1 MTDFQAIADSRTT
14 ASTIDFITRAARRTT
29 TADVATL
36 PGGIIRPGR
45 NAWQV
50 GRADKAAFLVD
61 GAAYFTALDQALRK
75 AKDTIWIVGW
85 DFNPDIRLRPHQSS
99 ETLGEL
105 LLSLAD
111 ENARLQIRILV
122 WGMGPVYS
130 GKSLRLFRESG
141 FSAHPQITMRFDL
154 RHPVRGCHHQKLVSI
169 DDSLGFLGG
178 IDLTARRWDEPD
190 HRIENPL
197 RKSPDG
203 TPYQPVHDMHSMV
216 SGQAAMLIGDVA
228 RRRWKRATGQK
239 LKPAM
244 TEGASWPI
252 GIAPDMADATTAIAL
267 TEPGLI
273 GKRGHYE
280 AFRLTR
286 DAIKAAR
293 KLIYIETQ
301 YLASFGVARA
311 IGKRLKEIDGPE
323 ITVLVTKSSHGFL
336 EKLTMGNNRDR
347 LIRRLKRIDRYDRLR
362 VMYAVVPNQHGDEQE
377 IVIHSKLLIV
387 DDHFVRV
394 GSSNLNNRSEGLDT
408 ECDLAIEASNDA
420 HRDAIEAL
428 RHRLIAEH
436 LEVTPAAVR
445 DMELA
450 RRSMNDAIE
459 ALNARG
465 RGLRHFAVDIANG
478 ETTPLIGTGL
488 VDPRRPYWPLQ
499 KLRLRIGR
507 LAAAIF

>member
-1 MTDFQAIADSRTT
+1 
-14 ASTIDFITRAARRTT
+14 
-29 TADVATL
+29 
-36 PGGIIRPGR
+36 
-45 NAWQV
+45 
-50 GRADKAAFLVD
+50 
-61 GAAYFTALDQALRK
+61 
-75 AKDTIWIVGW
+75 
-85 DFNPDIRLRPHQSS
+85 
-99 ETLGEL
+99 
-105 LLSLAD
+105 
-111 ENARLQIRILV
+111 
-122 WGMGPVYS
+122 
-130 GKSLRLFRESG
+130 
-141 FSAHPQITMRFDL
+141 
-154 RHPVRGCHHQKLVSI
+154 
-169 DDSLGFLGG
+169 
-178 IDLTARRWDEPD
+178 
-190 HRIENPL
+190 
-197 RKSPDG
+197 
-203 TPYQPVHDMHSMV
+203 MHSMV
-216 SGQAAMLIGDVA
+216 SGRAAMLIGDVA

-239 LKPAM
+239 LKPST

-252 GIAPDMADATTAIAL
+252 GIAPDMADATAAIAL

-311 IGKRLKEIDGPE
+311 IAKRLKEIDGPE

-362 VMYAVVPNQHGDEQE
+362 VMYAVVPNREGGEQE
-377 IVIHSKLLIV
+377 IVIHSKLIIV

-436 LEVTPAAVR
+436 LDAEPAAVR

-450 RRSMNDAIE
+450 RRSMNAAIE
-459 ALNARG
+459 ALNTRG

-478 ETTPLIGTGL
+478 ETTPLLGTGL

-507 LAAAIF
+507 LAAALF

>member
-1 MTDFQAIADSRTT
+1 MTDFQAIGSSRTT
-14 ASTIDFITRAARRTT
+14 ADAMSFVARATQRET
-29 TADVATL
+29 TARPSL
-36 PGGIIRPGR
+36 PNGIIRPGR
-45 NAWQV
+45 NAWQS
-50 GRADKAAFLVD
+50 GRADRAAFLID
-61 GAAYFTALDQALRK
+61 GAAYFSALDQALRK
-75 AKDTIWIVGW
+75 ARHTIWIVGW

-111 ENARLQIRILV
+111 ENPALQIRILV

-141 FSAHPQITMRFDL
+141 FSSHPQITLRFDL

-190 HRIENPL
+190 HRISNPL
-197 RKSPDG
+197 RRAPDG
-203 TPYQPVHDMHSMV
+203 TPYAPVHDMQSMV
-216 SGQAAMLIGDVA
+216 AGDVARLIGDVA
-228 RRRWKRATGQK
+228 RRRWKRATGQR
-239 LKPAM
+239 LNPTAG
-244 TEGASWPI
+244 EGASWPV
-252 GIAPDMADATTAIAL
+252 GIAPDMADATAAIAL

-286 DAIKAAR
+286 DAIKAAQ

-311 IGKRLKEIDGPE
+311 IAKRLKEIDGPE
-323 ITVLVTKSSHGFL
+323 ITVLVTRSSHGFL

-347 LIRRLKRIDRYDRLR
+347 LIRRLKRVDRYDRLR
-362 VMYAVVPNQHGDEQE
+362 VMYAVVPNAEGGEQE

-387 DDHFVRV
+387 DDRFVRI

-408 ECDLAIEASNDA
+408 ECDLAIEASNEA
-420 HRDAIEAL
+420 HRGAITSL
-428 RHRLIAEH
+428 RHRLIGEH
-436 LEVTPAAVR
+436 LNTTPARVR
-445 DMELA
+445 DTELA
-450 RRSMNDAIE
+450 KRSMNGAIE
-459 ALNARG
+459 ALNTSD
-465 RGLRHFAVDIANG
+465 RGLRLFEVDLARG

-499 KLRLRIGR
+499 KLRLRFRR
-507 LAAAIF
+507 LASAIF